1 MLVNT
6 ISNDND
12 YIKIVGHILDHDEF
26 KKMQKVKHHDTNR
39 YEHSVKV
46 SYYSYVIA
54 KKLRL
59 DYKQVAKG
67 GLLHDFFFERTA
79 DYSKLSDKLKIYTFK
94 HPREAVKMA
103 RKYFGITEM
112 EEDMIKSHMFPLDIS
127 IPKYAESWIVN
138 LVDTSVSILDFS
150 KKFGYKLSYAVNL
163 YLIVFLNTLK

>member
-67 GLLHDFFFERTA
+67 GLLHDF
-79 DYSKLSDKLKIYTFK
+79 SLKELLI
-94 HPREAVKMA
+94 
-103 RKYFGITEM
+103 
-112 EEDMIKSHMFPLDIS
+112 
-127 IPKYAESWIVN
+127 IVN
-138 LVDTSVSILDFS
+138 
-150 KKFGYKLSYAVNL
+150 
-163 YLIVFLNTLK
+163 